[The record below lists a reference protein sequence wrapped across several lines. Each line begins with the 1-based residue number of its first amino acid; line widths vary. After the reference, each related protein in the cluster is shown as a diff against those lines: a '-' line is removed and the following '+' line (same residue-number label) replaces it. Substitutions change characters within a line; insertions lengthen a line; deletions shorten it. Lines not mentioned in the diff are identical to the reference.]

1 MAQISAGELLARL
14 EKGKPV
20 PAILLHGEETYLRDT
35 CRAQLIDRFVPAAA
49 RAWAVSRFSADC
61 NEVQAAVDQAQTLPM
76 LSPQQIVFLEDAEE
90 IESFAEKKREE
101 AVKSLE
107 SYLANPAAFTILV
120 VEAVKLDQRMR
131 LGKLFA
137 EKSLVVKVGLGDDQ
151 DERLSAAVALARIM
165 AKEDD
170 VEFEKGAAEDLAESV
185 SADLQRLKTEITKL
199 STYAGERKLIR
210 RNDVAT
216 LVISEKT
223 ATVWEL
229 ADMLAAR
236 QSKRALEFLDRIL
249 REGEQPLQILG
260 ALTWSYRKL
269 MEASELG
276 SISNPY
282 QATRALAMAPEK
294 AMAAV
299 QSARKFSKPRLL
311 AGLKALQKA
320 DDRLKGGADSPRTI
334 LEFLLAELTAPDAK
348 AVAK

>member
-1 MAQISAGELLARL
+1 L
-14 EKGKPV
+14 
-20 PAILLHGEETYLRDT
+20 
-35 CRAQLIDRFVPAAA
+35 
-49 RAWAVSRFSADC
+49 
-61 NEVQAAVDQAQTLPM
+61 
-76 LSPQQIVFLEDAEE
+76 
-90 IESFAEKKREE
+90 AEKKREE

-107 SYLANPAAFTILV
+107 SYLANPASFTILV
-120 VEAVKLDQRMR
+120 IEATGLDQRMR
-131 LGKLFA
+131 LAKLLA
-137 EKSLVVKVGLGDDQ
+137 EKSLVVEVGLGENQ
-151 DERLSAAVALARIM
+151 DGRISQAVALAKIM
-165 AKEDD
+165 AREDG

-199 STYAGERKLIR
+199 STYAGDRKLIR
-210 RNDVAT
+210 RHDVAT

-229 ADMLAAR
+229 ADMLASR
-236 QSKRALEFLDRIL
+236 QSRRALEFLDRIL

-282 QATRALAMAPEK
+282 QATRALAMAPDK

-334 LEFLLAELTAPDAK
+334 LEFLLAELTAPDSRA
-348 AVAK
+348 ASR